1 VIGVR
6 TSRRRTD
13 REERTMTVSQTDVN
27 VIDLTVPNND
37 FAAGSDIPIEVNAE
51 VGTALF
57 NGGGRYKV
65 RLTLTD
71 ITDPKLLHSKVVQG
85 LYGDAAWPTAG
96 RNTFKFT
103 VPGSATT
110 GREGNLAQPQAT
122 VVGNI
127 APPFDSSFAVGTPFL
142 LN

>member
-1 VIGVR
+1 
-6 TSRRRTD
+6 
-13 REERTMTVSQTDVN
+13 MTVSQTDVN
-27 VIDLTVPNND
+27 VIDVDVPDND
-37 FAAGSDIPIEVNAE
+37 FAAGSDIPVEVNAE
-51 VGTALF
+51 VGSALF

-65 RLTLTD
+65 RVTLTD
-71 ITDPKLLHSKVVQG
+71 LTDPKLLHSTVVQG
-85 LYGDAAWPTAG
+85 LYGDATWPAAG

-110 GREGNLAQPQAT
+110 GREGNLAQVQAT

-127 APPFDSSFAVGTPFL
+127 APPFDSSYAVSTTFL